1 MAKGT
6 LYVVATPI
14 GNLQEMTPRAIEI
27 LKSVSVI
34 ACEDTRET
42 SKLCT
47 HFNINQPLISSHE
60 HNEYFVVDKIID
72 MLEKG
77 MHVALTSD
85 AGYPGISDPGFLV
98 INKCISRGIK
108 IVVISGPSAFI
119 NALVGSGLNSDQFYF
134 HGFLSSKTNQRKRE
148 LEKIAGFPFT
158 LVFYEAPHR
167 IVETLE
173 EARKVLGNRQA
184 CIAREL
190 TKKFEEYIRG
200 TLDELIVKT
209 KENPLK
215 GELVLVIEGTHYEEV
230 ATISNAEIV
239 KKINNLIERGVSASE
254 AIRQVAADNKLRK
267 NEVYRIFMSEGRN
280 LI

>member
-14 GNLQEMTPRAIEI
+14 GNLQEMTPRAIEV

-42 SKLCT
+42 AKLCS

-60 HNEYFVVDKIID
+60 HNEYFVVDKLID
-72 MLEKG
+72 MLDKG
-77 MHVALTSD
+77 LHVALTSD

-98 INKCISRGIK
+98 INKCISRGIN

-167 IVETLE
+167 IIETLE
-173 EARKVLGNRQA
+173 ETRKVLGNRQA

-200 TLDELIVKT
+200 TLDELITKT

-215 GELVLVIEGTHYEEV
+215 GELVLVVEGTHYEEV

-239 KKINNLIERGVSASE
+239 KKINDLIEKGVSASE
-254 AIRQVAADNKLRK
+254 AIRQVATDNKLRK

>member
-14 GNLQEMTPRAIEI
+14 GNLQEMTPRAIET

-42 SKLCT
+42 SKLCN
-47 HFNINQPLISSHE
+47 HFNINVPLISSHE
-60 HNEYFVVDKIID
+60 HNEYFVVDKLID

-77 MHVALTSD
+77 LNVALTSD

-98 INKCISRGIK
+98 INKCISKQINV
-108 IVVISGPSAFI
+108 VVISGPSAFV
-119 NALVGSGLNSDQFYF
+119 NALVGSGLNTDQFYF
-134 HGFLSSKTNQRKRE
+134 HGFLSSKTSTRKKE
-148 LEKIAGFPFT
+148 LEKIAPYPFT
-158 LVFYEAPHR
+158 IILYEAPHR
-167 IVETLE
+167 IIESLE
-173 EARKVLGNRQA
+173 EIRKVFGNRQA

-200 TLDELIVKT
+200 NLDELIAKA
-209 KENPLK
+209 KETALK
-215 GELVLVIEGTHYEEV
+215 GELVLVIEGTHFEEV

-239 KKINNLIERGVSASE
+239 QKINELIEKGVSASE
-254 AIRQVAADNKLRK
+254 AIKQVALEHKLRK
-267 NEVYRIFMSEGRN
+267 NEVYRIFVSSGRN
-280 LI
+280 VI